1 MMRSAYLVQLT
12 RPQKQNLFFSLVI
25 QGTPNDDELEELGR
39 KIGAKWDTLGRRLGV
54 QEPELESIEQ
64 NHKYLEKRGYAMLM
78 HWKQKNGSAATYQIL
93 KAALQ
98 HKLVQ
103 RKDLAEQICDNHG
116 NYFQKL

>member
-12 RPQKQNLFFSLVI
+12 RPQKHNLFFSLVI

-39 KIGAKWDTLGRRLGV
+39 QIGAKWDTLGRRLGV
-54 QEPELESIEQ
+54 QEPELENIEQ
-64 NHKYLEKRGYAMLM
+64 RHKDLEKRGYAMLM
-78 HWKQKNGSAATYQIL
+78 HWKQKNGSEATYQIL

-98 HKLVQ
+98 HKRVQ